1 MLSKAYNE
9 GLKARSYSENPYG
22 KSSQEHEDF
31 HAGFT
36 QRIRRG
42 YNPPPQFDE
51 ERWYRPSEL
60 KGSRLVKNTDLVNP
74 KYNSY
79 AEAKKK

>member
-1 MLSKAYNE
+1 MLSKAYHE
-9 GLKARSYSENPYG
+9 GLTAHSYNENPYG
-22 KSSQEHEDF
+22 KSCQEHEDF

-51 ERWYRPSEL
+51 ILNRPSEL
-60 KGSRLVKNTDLVNP
+60 KGSRLVQNINSVNP

>member
-1 MLSKAYNE
+1 MLSKAYHE
-9 GLKARSYSENPYG
+9 GLKAHSYNENPYER
-22 KSSQEHEDF
+22 SYQEHEDF

-42 YNPPPQFDE
+42 YNLPLQFDE
-51 ERWYRPSEL
+51 EILYRSSEL
-60 KGSRLVKNTDLVNP
+60 KGSRIVINTKSVNP

-79 AEAKKK
+79 AEAKMK